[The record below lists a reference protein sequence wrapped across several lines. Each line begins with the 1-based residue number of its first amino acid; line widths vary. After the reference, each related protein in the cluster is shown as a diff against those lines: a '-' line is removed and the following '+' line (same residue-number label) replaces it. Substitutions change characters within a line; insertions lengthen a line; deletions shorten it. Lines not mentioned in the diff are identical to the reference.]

1 MGLTAMGAVGLSLT
15 GDLLLEEPPE
25 RIHPVALFGRLVAPF
40 DRDWSHPKLVGS
52 LVALAL
58 PFGAGLL
65 AGGATAA
72 ALEVGPV
79 VGAVLAGLVL
89 FSTVSLR
96 MLVSV
101 AREVIDGTE
110 TDPAGARE
118 SVSALVGRET
128 DSLSAGEL
136 RSAAVES
143 AAENLADG
151 VVAPLTAFAL
161 GVHVSLAVGVGAAVW
176 VKAVNTLDSMLGYHS
191 KPVGWASARLD
202 DIVMWLPAR
211 ISAVCIALAAGNPGA
226 LLRAREWATAPPSPN
241 SGWPMATLA
250 AVLGVRLAKVE
261 TYVLNPD
268 AALPTAEE
276 GHRGT
281 RIVAGAGAVAFL
293 LTGLVAGLAGVGG

>member
-1 MGLTAMGAVGLSLT
+1 MGLTAMSAVGLSLT

-25 RIHPVALFGRLVAPF
+25 RVHPVAWFGRVVAPF
-40 DRDWSHPKLVGS
+40 DREWRYPKLVGT
-52 LVALAL
+52 LVAVLL
-58 PFGAGLL
+58 PLG
-65 AGGATAA
+65 A
-72 ALEVGPV
+72 ALFTAGVTAGVGRAGTALAV
-79 VGAVLAGLVL
+79 VLAGIVL

-101 AREVIDGTE
+101 ANRVIEGAK
-110 TDPAGARE
+110 TDPADARE

-128 DSLSAGEL
+128 ASLSAGEL

-161 GVHVSLAVGVGAAVW
+161 GVQFSLAVGVGAAVW
-176 VKAVNTLDSMLGYHS
+176 VKAVNTLDSMLGYRS

-202 DIVMWLPAR
+202 DAVMWLPAR
-211 ISAVCIALAAGNPGA
+211 ISAVCLAIAAGNPGA
-226 LLRAREWATAPPSPN
+226 LLRGREWAAAPPSPN

-250 AVLGVRLAKVE
+250 TALDVRLTKAE

-268 AALPTAEE
+268 AALPTVEAAQ
-276 GHRGT
+276 RGT
-281 RIVAGAGAVAFL
+281 RIVSRAGAVAFL
-293 LTGLVAGLAGVGG
+293 LAGLIAGLAGVGG